1 MKYLISHYDTF
12 YFRRKLNYKNIC
24 ISLKTKNKL
33 EAKFILATI
42 NAKLDALRLKMDII
56 EEVEYI
62 KELLKEYDIKKIIYV
77 NSPGSFM
84 SIKVAY
90 IFLKTISITKNIT
103 FNACEGFEFNQ
114 NSPIKALGKKY
125 FIKSENELKVDFLE
139 KDCIIHDFNLPMSIE
154 KYNFNE
160 ETLPI
165 YNLPA
170 V

>member
-1 MKYLISHYDTF
+1 MIEILVITISNPLLIGVYEDK
-12 YFRRKLNYKNIC
+12 KLIK
-24 ISLKTKNKL
+24 
-33 EAKFILATI
+33 EH
-42 NAKLDALRLKMDII
+42 KLDGKTSDLLPSLFEK
-56 EEVEYI
+56 
-62 KELLKEYDIKKIIYV
+62 LLKEYEIERITYV

-90 IFLKTISITKNIT
+90 IFLKTICITKDIE
-103 FNACEGFEFNQ
+103 FSAIDGFEFNQ

-125 FIKSENELKVDFLE
+125 FIKDENKVKVDFLE

>member
-1 MKYLISHYDTF
+1 MIEILVITISNPLLIGVYENK
-12 YFRRKLNYKNIC
+12 KLIK
-24 ISLKTKNKL
+24 
-33 EAKFILATI
+33 EH
-42 NAKLDALRLKMDII
+42 KLDGKTSDLLPSLFI
-56 EEVEYI
+56 
-62 KELLKEYDIKKIIYV
+62 ELLKMYDIKRIIYV

-84 SIKVAY
+84 AIKVAY
-90 IFLKTISITKNIT
+90 IFLKTICITKDIE
-103 FNACEGFEFNQ
+103 FLAIDGFEFNQ

-125 FIKSENELKVDFLE
+125 FIKDQNKVKVDFLE
-139 KDCIIHDFNLPMSIE
+139 KDCIIHDFNLPTSIE